1 MRAGTAGNGGVT
13 MLDDLDESVLLYDAT
28 VRRWLRFRRP
38 HQVFI
43 AQTPAEIPALL
54 RMIESRVKN
63 ERRWAAGFLGYE
75 AAPAFDAAFAV
86 HGDTSFPCLWF
97 GLFDE
102 PVEADLSGLPA
113 DGCPALDWQP
123 SVDPGQYCDAVRRVK
138 DYIAAGD
145 IYQANYTL
153 RLRAPFEGDPLA
165 LFRRITHP
173 DSPGYGAL
181 VCAGDWALCSA
192 SPELF
197 FMRQGDRV
205 VSRPM
210 KGTARRG
217 PEYHADLAQAEWLQ
231 RSGKNRAENV
241 MITDMVRHDMGRIA
255 DAGRVVTPR
264 LFDIEKYPTV
274 WQMTS
279 TVVCR
284 TAATTAEI
292 LGALFPA
299 SSITGA
305 PKVRAMQVIRELE
318 PSPRRIYTGSI
329 GFLAPDGRAQF
340 NVAIRTVL
348 VDRKKRMAEYGVG
361 GGIVWDSDAGSEF
374 RECCAKAQV
383 LTQETPTFDLLET
396 LRWAPE
402 EGWVLLER
410 HLARLQRSADYFGW
424 PLDEAA
430 VRGELAQQAQTFPAQ
445 SMRVR
450 LCVACGGEV
459 KIEAVV
465 LPTISPVI
473 RVRLAAQPV
482 DSADLFLHHKTTHRV
497 VYRKAM
503 ETAAGA
509 GDVLLWNERGEI
521 TESTIANV
529 VVDLDGRRYTPPL
542 RCGLLAG
549 CYREHLLQS
558 GQVSEKVLKIDDVK
572 RAAAV
577 YLVNS
582 VRGMQRAVLDL

>member
-1 MRAGTAGNGGVT
+1 
-13 MLDDLDESVLLYDAT
+13 MLDDLDDSVLLYDAT
-28 VRRWLRFRRP
+28 GRRWLRFSRP
-38 HQVFI
+38 HQIFV
-43 AQTPAEIPALL
+43 AQTPAEVPGLL
-54 RMIESRVKN
+54 RMIEARIQN

-75 AAPAFDAAFAV
+75 SAPAFDAAFAV
-86 HGDTSFPCLWF
+86 HGDASFPCLWF
-97 GLFDE
+97 GLFDQ
-102 PVEADLSGLPA
+102 PVEVDLSDLPA
-113 DGCPALDWQP
+113 VGCPALEWQP
-123 SVDPGQYCDAVRRVK
+123 SVDPSQYRDAVQRVK
-138 DYIAAGD
+138 AYIAAGD

-165 LFRRITHP
+165 LFRQITHP
-173 DSPGYGAL
+173 AAPGYGAL
-181 VCAGDWALCSA
+181 VSAGNWAICSA

-217 PEYHADLAQAEWLQ
+217 AEYHADLAQAEWLR
-231 RSGKNRAENV
+231 RSEKNRAENI

-255 DAGRVVTPR
+255 GAGKVAAPR

-279 TVVCR
+279 TVACR

-292 LGALFPA
+292 FGALFPA

-305 PKVRAMQVIRELE
+305 PKVRAMQIIRDLE
-318 PSPRRIYTGSI
+318 PGPRRIYTGSI

-361 GGIVWDSDAGSEF
+361 GGIVWDSDAESEF

-383 LTQETPTFDLLET
+383 LTQETPAFDLLET
-396 LRWAPE
+396 LRWTPK
-402 EGWVLLER
+402 EGWFLLEQ
-410 HLARLQRSADYFGW
+410 HLARLRRSADYFGW
-424 PLDEAA
+424 PLDEDA
-430 VRGELAQQAQTFPAQ
+430 VRSRLAQQAQAFSAQ
-445 SMRVR
+445 PMRVR
-450 LCVACGGEV
+450 LCVARGGGL
-459 KIEAVV
+459 KIEAVA
-465 LPTISPVI
+465 LPALSPVV
-473 RVRLAAQPV
+473 RVRLAEQPV
-482 DSADLFLHHKTTHRV
+482 DSGDLFLHHKTTHRV
-497 VYRKAM
+497 VYQKAM
-503 ETAAGA
+503 ESAAGA
-509 GDVLLWNERGEI
+509 GDVLLWNECGEI

-529 VVDLDGRRYTPPL
+529 VVELDGRRYTPPL

-558 GQVSEKVLKIDDVK
+558 GQVVEKILRVDDVK
-572 RAAAV
+572 CAATL

-582 VRGMQRAVLDL
+582 VRGMQRAVLDI